1 MTRDPQRCA
10 NGAAKRPPQG
20 RTPEGRPRRL
30 PPLNLFRAFD
40 AAARHL
46 SFTAAAEELLVT
58 QSAVSQQIRQLEEFL
73 DVRLFRRLPRGL
85 ELTREGTALS
95 GTVAEALNMIGR
107 ACGKLVD
114 PDAPALL
121 CVNATPAFASKW
133 LAPRLKTFMELHP
146 NIRVTLLSSP
156 DPVSFNRQDIDVAI
170 RWGRGRWDGAHA
182 ELMVR
187 EPIVGLCS
195 PELAAA
201 AEYGLVA
208 GELARHTLLQV
219 INQPNW
225 MAWLE
230 EHGISGLAFND
241 TLYFSDANLMLEAA
255 VQGQGVCFTTLLL
268 AEGDLR
274 SGRLVRVSDVE
285 VPCEESFYVLCS
297 PDMVDKPKISVFRDW
312 LLSES
317 RRTVEEAR
325 DFGALPDG
333 PPLRASAWGRG
344 TVRQGGGG
352 GGRG

>member
-1 MTRDPQRCA
+1 MTRDPTRPM
-10 NGAAKRPPQG
+10 NGAACSRRVAAERAAAPRG
-20 RTPEGRPRRL
+20 RRL

-95 GTVAEALNMIGR
+95 GSVGEALNIIGR

-133 LAPRLKTFMELHP
+133 LAPRLKRFMELHP

-170 RWGRGRWDGAHA
+170 RWGKGHWDGAHA
-182 ELMVR
+182 ELIAR
-187 EPIVGLCS
+187 EPILGLCS
-195 PELAAA
+195 PSLAAA
-201 AEYGLVA
+201 NPA
-208 GELARHTLLQV
+208 GFAVDDFARHTLLQV
-219 INQPNW
+219 INQPSW

-230 EHGISGLAFND
+230 RHGISGSAFRD
-241 TLYFSDANLMLEAA
+241 TLYFSDANLMIEAA
-255 VQGQGVCFTTLLL
+255 VQGQGICFTSLLL
-268 AEGDLR
+268 VESDIR
-274 SGRLVRVSDVE
+274 CGRLVRVSRTE
-285 VPCEESFYVLCS
+285 VRSDDSFYVLCS

-312 LLSES
+312 LISES
-317 RRTVEEAR
+317 LRTLEEAH
-325 DFGALPDG
+325 DLGVVPLGLPAAAMTG
-333 PPLRASAWGRG
+333 
-344 TVRQGGGG
+344 
-352 GGRG
+352 